1 MRHRPRRG
9 ALHLLPLA
17 GGVLLLLLAKPAAA
31 QVTPQSSTEAARRA
45 AAAHVA
51 PGDRLVLKIAREKEL
66 SDSLI
71 LVNEQGEA
79 TFPKLG
85 VVPVSRFEIAS
96 LRDSLRARYATY
108 LRDPAVDVVVLR
120 RVAVS
125 GEVRKPDVLYVDVS
139 ATLRDAIARAGGLTP
154 DGDPNKVS
162 VIREGRSTRVRQW
175 QSDETTAADLRS
187 GDQIYVGAKPWIVR
201 NAIGAV
207 STAATVAAVTFSILR
222 R

>member
-1 MRHRPRRG
+1 MRQRPRRG
-9 ALHLLPLA
+9 AERLLPLA

-31 QVTPQSSTEAARRA
+31 QVTPQSSTDAARRA
-45 AAAHVA
+45 AAARVA

-85 VVPVSRFEIAS
+85 VVPVSRFEIAG

-108 LRDPAVDVVVLR
+108 LRDPAVDIVVLR

-162 VIREGRSTRVRQW
+162 VIREGRSTRVRHW

-207 STAATVAAVTFSILR
+207 STAATVAAVMFSILR

>member
-1 MRHRPRRG
+1 MSRRS
-9 ALHLLPLA
+9 A
-17 GGVLLLLLAKPAAA
+17 LLATTRALLIAAAIPAALAA
-31 QVTPQSSTEAARRA
+31 QATPQGSPEAARRA
-45 AAAHVA
+45 ASARVA

-85 VVPVSRFEIAS
+85 VVPVSRFEIGS

-108 LRDPAVDVVVLR
+108 LRDPALDVVVLR

-154 DGDPNKVS
+154 DGDPNKVA
-162 VIREGRSTRVRQW
+162 VIREGRSTRVRHW

-207 STAATVAAVTFSILR
+207 RTAATVAAVMFRILR